1 MKHFLIIF
9 KHELRLLFISP
20 ATYIAGTV
28 FLALMGGL
36 YWLALQR
43 SAVGSLGDVLP
54 VEAYF
59 QLFFVPLLILVPL
72 ITMRSF
78 AEERRTGTLG
88 ALMTTPTGA
97 VSVVLGKFFAAYAL
111 YIFLWGLA
119 LGFPISAWF
128 MLKDLYPDP
137 RLLAAGSMVG
147 GAVFVALSGLLY
159 IAVGILA
166 SSLTRSMLVAGLLTS
181 CVLFILVV
189 SGGVLQ
195 LLPLENYESLSGV
208 NVLIE
213 YLSTFRHLENFSR
226 GLIDS
231 RPFFLFG
238 SGTVLAL
245 GLTTIN
251 IESKA

>member
-1 MKHFLIIF
+1 MRHFLIIF

-20 ATYIAGTV
+20 ATYVAGTV

-43 SAVGSLGDVLP
+43 ASVGSLGDALP
-54 VEAYF
+54 AEGFF

-97 VSVVLGKFFAAYAL
+97 LPIVLGKFFAAYAL
-111 YIFLWGLA
+111 YLFLWGLA

-137 RLLAAGSMVG
+137 RLLAAGSLAG
-147 GAVFVALSGLLY
+147 GAIFVALSGLLY
-159 IAVGILA
+159 VAVGILA

-181 CVLFILVV
+181 CGLFILVV

-195 LLPLENYESLSGV
+195 LLPLENYEALSGM
-208 NVLIE
+208 NDIIE
-213 YLSTFRHLENFSR
+213 YLSVFRHLENFSR
-226 GLIDS
+226 GLIDT
-231 RPFFLFG
+231 RPLFLFG
-238 SGTVLAL
+238 SGAVLAL
-245 GLTTIN
+245 GLTAIS

>member
-1 MKHFLIIF
+1 MRHFLIIF

-20 ATYIAGTV
+20 ATYVAGTV

-43 SAVGSLGDVLP
+43 ASVGSLGDALP
-54 VEAYF
+54 AEVFF

-97 VSVVLGKFFAAYAL
+97 LPIVLGKFFAAYAL
-111 YIFLWGLA
+111 YLFLWGLA

-137 RLLAAGSMVG
+137 RLLAAGSLAG
-147 GAVFVALSGLLY
+147 GAIFVALSGLLY
-159 IAVGILA
+159 VAVGILA

-181 CVLFILVV
+181 CGLFILVV

-195 LLPLENYESLSGV
+195 LLPLENYEALSGM
-208 NVLIE
+208 NDIIE
-213 YLSTFRHLENFSR
+213 YVSVFRHLENFSR
-226 GLIDS
+226 GLIDT
-231 RPFFLFG
+231 RPLFLFG
-238 SGTVLAL
+238 SGAVLAL
-245 GLTTIN
+245 GLTAIS

>member
-1 MKHFLIIF
+1 MKHFLTIF
-9 KHELRLLFISP
+9 KYELRLLFISP
-20 ATYIAGTV
+20 STYVAGTI

-43 SAVGSLGDVLP
+43 SSLGSLGDALP
-54 VEAYF
+54 VEVYF

-97 VSVVLGKFFAAYAL
+97 FAIVLGKFFAAYAL
-111 YIFLWGLA
+111 YIVLWGLA
-119 LGFPISAWF
+119 LGFPISAWI
-128 MLKDLYPDP
+128 MLRDLYPDP
-137 RLLAAGSMVG
+137 RLLAAGSMLG
-147 GAVFVALSGLLY
+147 GAIFVALSGLLY

-181 CVLFILVV
+181 CILFILVV

-195 LLPLENYESLSGV
+195 LLPLENYESLSGLGNIV
-208 NVLIE
+208 E

-231 RPFFLFG
+231 RPFFLFT
-238 SGTVLAL
+238 SGALLAL
-245 GLTTIN
+245 GLTAIN

>member
-1 MKHFLIIF
+1 MKHFLTIF
-9 KHELRLLFISP
+9 KYELRMLLISP
-20 ATYIAGTV
+20 STYVAGTI

-43 SAVGSLGDVLP
+43 SAVGALGDALP
-54 VEAYF
+54 TEVFF

-72 ITMRSF
+72 LTMRSF

-97 VSVVLGKFFAAYAL
+97 LPIVLGKFFAAYAL

-137 RLLAAGSMVG
+137 RLLAAGSLTG
-147 GAVFVALSGLLY
+147 GAIFVALSGLLY
-159 IAVGILA
+159 IAVGLLA

-181 CVLFILVV
+181 CALFILIV
-189 SGGVLQ
+189 SGGLLR
-195 LLPLENYESLSGV
+195 LLPLENYEALSG
-208 NVLIE
+208 LGDMID
-213 YLSTFRHLENFSR
+213 YLSVFRHLENFSR
-226 GLIDS
+226 GLIDT
-231 RPFFLFG
+231 RPFFLFA
-238 SGTVLAL
+238 SGTALAL
-245 GLTTIN
+245 GLTTLN
-251 IESKA
+251 IESKG